1 MSSQTY
7 ILNVIQRLI
16 LPMVIYRR
24 HPQMAVVVRCTRV
37 VKKVG
42 KYVEREI
49 SCDKL
54 HTGKV
59 ILDIKEAKYEAQVIT
74 SD

>member
-1 MSSQTY
+1 
-7 ILNVIQRLI
+7 
-16 LPMVIYRR
+16 
-24 HPQMAVVVRCTRV
+24 MAVVVRCTRV

-42 KYVEREI
+42 KYGEREI